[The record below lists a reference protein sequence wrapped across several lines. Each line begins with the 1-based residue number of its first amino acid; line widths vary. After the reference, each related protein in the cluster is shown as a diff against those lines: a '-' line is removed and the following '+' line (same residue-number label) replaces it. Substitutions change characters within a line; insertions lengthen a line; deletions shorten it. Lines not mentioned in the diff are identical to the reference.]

1 MKNLTARFQ
10 ERLLKTNCFVHLL
23 GIIPDILI
31 AQLTDNYQK
40 TGFSTYFSLNTV

>member
-10 ERLLKTNCFVHLL
+10 ARLLKINCFVLLL

-40 TGFSTYFSLNTV
+40 TGYFTDLSFHAV

>member
-1 MKNLTARFQ
+1 MKDLTARFQ
-10 ERLLKTNCFVHLL
+10 ECLLKINCFVHLL

-40 TGFSTYFSLNTV
+40 TGYFADFPLNTV

>member
-1 MKNLTARFQ
+1 MARFQ
-10 ERLLKTNCFVHLL
+10 ERLLKIDCFVHLL

-40 TGFSTYFSLNTV
+40 TAYFADFSLNAV